1 MSYEKLLDDLETL
14 QKSYAAADEDAEKI
28 KAAAADGAAD
38 KGDDELDADGKP
50 TAKKADDGEGQGEG
64 EGKAAAEVGP
74 LTKSFSGTTDKGEP
88 FEAVDAT
95 DLIKSLTGRID
106 DLAKGVE
113 DDKAEKSD
121 LTKSLEILVGVVTR
135 QSTMIKSLQENY
147 AVLANSGSGRKSV
160 VSPSLDMVKS
170 LQDNA
175 PLNATSFMQ
184 KANAAYDSGRISG
197 KDLTICDVAL
207 RHGAE
212 IDQAIVSKIMAG

>member
-28 KAAAADGAAD
+28 KAAAADGDAD
-38 KGDDELDADGKP
+38 KDDKELDADGKP
-50 TAKKADDGEGQGEG
+50 IVKKDGDDKGEGD
-64 EGKAAAEVGP
+64 AAAEVGP
-74 LTKSFSGTTDKGEP
+74 LTKSFSGTTAEGEP

-95 DLIKSLTGRID
+95 ELIKSLTGRID

-135 QSTMIKSLQENY
+135 QSTLIKSLQESY
-147 AVLANSGSGRKSV
+147 VALANSGSGRKSV
-160 VSPSLDMVKS
+160 MSPSHEMVKS

-175 PLNATSFMQ
+175 PLNAASFMQ

-212 IDQAIVSKIMAG
+212 IDQAIVSKIMA

>member
-28 KAAAADGAAD
+28 KAAAADGGAD
-38 KGDDELDADGKP
+38 KDDQELDADGKP
-50 TAKKADDGEGQGEG
+50 IVKKVDDKGEG
-64 EGKAAAEVGP
+64 EAAAEVGP
-74 LTKSFSGTTDKGEP
+74 LTKSFSGTTAEGEP

-95 DLIKSLTGRID
+95 DLIKSLEGRID

-135 QSTMIKSLQENY
+135 QSTMIKSLQESY
-147 AVLANSGSGRKSV
+147 VALANSGSGRKSV
-160 VSPSLDMVKS
+160 MSPSHEMVKS

-175 PLNATSFMQ
+175 PLNAASFMQ

-212 IDQAIVSKIMAG
+212 IDQAIVSKIMAS